1 MKPKGG
7 FFLQSGISQARG
19 KAEGNRMNQNI
30 ELQANSIDE
39 IHYKIM
45 EIIRDFPPGKA
56 LDFPSGFGR
65 LSYWLKEK
73 GFEVTS
79 CDIAVDE
86 YEKSPIEHIF
96 ADLNKA
102 IPFEDNLFDYA
113 FCIDGPEHS
122 ENLYHTFREFFRV
135 LKPSGIFITSI
146 PNFSNIESRFKHFF
160 YGIVEPVTTR
170 EQFHNSK
177 YGTGCFHINRP
188 PYALLK
194 MALESAGFK
203 VSHVTYDREKSGQKC
218 FYPLYLLIRLVTIL
232 KGKKGYEKYWL
243 KDSNCRNV
251 LMGGNTLI
259 VVSNKPA

>member
-1 MKPKGG
+1 MCCTN
-7 FFLQSGISQARG
+7 SGINRVWKFPLTIMPTLPIMNLLPPRQYETERG
-19 KAEGNRMNQNI
+19 LPAVRNSSIQEKADGKRMNQDI
-30 ELQANSIDE
+30 ELRANSIDE

-45 EIIRDFPPGKA
+45 EIIRDFPLGKA

-194 MALESAGFK
+194 WPSNQL
-203 VSHVTYDREKSGQKC
+203 
-218 FYPLYLLIRLVTIL
+218 
-232 KGKKGYEKYWL
+232 
-243 KDSNCRNV
+243 DSR
-251 LMGGNTLI
+251 
-259 VVSNKPA
+259 